1 MELPERRCQ
10 ASRPIRSKM
19 HELVDGTLQRLCRV
33 LERMSAYF
41 ARRKG
46 LTARQYENR
55 IEEQFGDHCVRCP
68 NCGSTAMQLIP
79 VWSQSEGLVY
89 DAVRDDPSLSAP
101 AVFIP
106 VQNPALSV
114 RTAQAVGPVQ
124 LEFAFLRGLL
134 PRRHGGTE
142 KRRREIG
149 GFIASTGGRQTKQCL
164 ASVHPRRGKTHRWFL
179 RWRQTEQKGAGP

>member
-124 LEFAFLRGLL
+124 LELRV
-134 PRRHGGTE
+134 PSGTLTTE
-142 KRRREIG
+142 TRRREEERSVI
-149 GFIASTGGRQTKQCL
+149 FASTRDRQTKQCL
-164 ASVHPRRGKTHRWFL
+164 APVHPRRGKTHRWFL
-179 RWRQTEQKGAGP
+179 RWRQAEQKGAGP